1 MKAGRNLLFYIITI
15 GIFLLLMWIV
25 IDHGKALQHDKLIN
39 LLTIGNTN
47 NNPLSSD
54 NTNAFSSLKIEL
66 THSMKNPF
74 GVLIIQII
82 SIIAFSRFFGYLFN
96 KINQPTVIGEIVAG
110 IFLGP
115 SFLGLFFPSVSAFIF
130 PPDSLI
136 TLQFLSQIGLI
147 LFMFLVGME
156 LDMKVL
162 KKSAGIAVI
171 VSHASIIFPYLLGV
185 ILSYF
190 LYTNYAPANIPFIA
204 FALFMGIAMSITAFP
219 VLARIIQ
226 ERGLTKTPLGSLALT
241 CGAIG
246 DITAWCI
253 LAAVIA
259 IVKTGTL
266 VNSLF
271 TIGLAV
277 LYLNIMIFVIQ
288 PFLRKIG
295 TVYISK
301 ETLNK
306 TVLAFIFFILF
317 LSAYITE
324 LIGLHAL
331 FGAFLAGFVMPHATE
346 FKKNMVEKIEDVSLV
361 LLLPLFFAFTGLRT
375 QIGLLNESHLWVV
388 CLIVIAVA
396 IVGKFFG
403 TSLASRFGGMTWKD
417 SFSLGVLMNT
427 RGLMELIVL
436 NIGYDLGILSPEI
449 FAIMVLMALST
460 TFMTGPALSA
470 INRIFNRDK
479 FIFQNKGHQLF
490 KVLLSFGPP
499 QMGSTL
505 LKLANF
511 ITPSSEN
518 VIPSYTAIHITP
530 SSEVHPTN
538 ALEYEKEGFVLLK
551 KTALDLKLNVNTL
564 YKATD
569 EVQNEIL
576 RTTNKENIDLLLLGS
591 ARSVFTENVL
601 GGIVRK
607 LLSDCKCNLGIFID
621 HDFTIPKR
629 ILAIVPS
636 PGNQIFENILKQL
649 YHNSEIE
656 SMTITGLLTNIEGRN
671 DIQQLFSEPSKAVVE
686 MIPFNI
692 LLNPD
697 RAPKESFDLIIISI
711 EAWKMLVSRN
721 TWQID
726 NLPSVLIL
734 KSNMVSSFFG

>member
-1 MKAGRNLLFYIITI
+1 MKTGRNFLFYFITI
-15 GIFLLLMWIV
+15 GIFILLMYIV
-25 IDHGKALQHDKLIN
+25 IDHGKVLQNNKLIG
-39 LLTIGNTN
+39 LISVGNS
-47 NNPLSSD
+47 SSD
-54 NTNAFSSLKIEL
+54 LHSGVEANAFSRLMDEL
-66 THSMKNPF
+66 LHSMKNPF
-74 GVLIIQII
+74 GVLIIQIV
-82 SIIAFSRFFGYLFN
+82 SIIAFSRIFGYLFN
-96 KINQPTVIGEIVAG
+96 KIGQPTVIGEIVAG
-110 IFLGP
+110 IILGP

-130 PPDSLI
+130 PPGSLI

-156 LDMKVL
+156 LDLKVL

-171 VSHASIIFPYLLGV
+171 VSHASIIIPYLLGV

-190 LYTNYAPANIPFIA
+190 IYTNYAPPNIRFIA

-241 CGAIG
+241 CGAID

-266 VNSLF
+266 INSLF

-277 LYLNIMIFVIQ
+277 LYVNVMIFVIQ

-301 ETLNK
+301 ETLSK

-331 FGAFLAGFVMPHATE
+331 FGAFLAGVIMPHASE
-346 FKKNMVEKIEDVSLV
+346 FKKHMVEKIEDVSLV

-375 QIGLLNESHLWVV
+375 QIGLLNESNLWFI
-388 CLIVIAVA
+388 CFAVIAVA
-396 IVGKFFG
+396 ILGKFGG
-403 TSLASRFGGMTWKD
+403 TTMVARFGGMTWKD
-417 SFSLGVLMNT
+417 SLSLGALMNT

-436 NIGYDLGILSPEI
+436 NIGYDLGILSPEM
-449 FAIMVLMALST
+449 FAIMVLMALTT
-460 TFMTGPALSA
+460 TFMTGPALNA
-470 INRIFNRDK
+470 INRLFDRK
-479 FIFQNKGHQLF
+479 QYTFHGKGHQLF
-490 KVLLSFGPP
+490 KVLISFGPP

-505 LKLANF
+505 LKLANI
-511 ITPSSEN
+511 ITPSTD
-518 VIPSYTAIHITP
+518 ILTPSFTAMHLTP

-538 ALEYEKEGFVLLK
+538 ALVFEQEGFALLK
-551 KTALDLKLNVNTL
+551 ETAKDLNLNVHTK

-576 RTTNKENIDLLLLGS
+576 KTANKENFDLLLLGS

-621 HDFTIPKR
+621 RDFTTPKR
-629 ILAIVPS
+629 VLAIVPP
-636 PGNQIFENILKQL
+636 PGNPLFEKILKHL
-649 YHNSEIE
+649 YQNGDIV

-671 DIQQLFSEPSKAVVE
+671 DIQQLFNEPGKAAVNLT
-686 MIPFNI
+686 PFNV
-692 LLNPD
+692 LLNPGHT
-697 RAPKESFDLIIISI
+697 PKESFDLLIISI
-711 EAWKMLVSRN
+711 EGWKMLVSRN
-721 TWQID
+721 TWPIES
-726 NLPSVLIL
+726 LPSVLIL
-734 KSNMVSSFFG
+734 KGN

>member
-1 MKAGRNLLFYIITI
+1 MKTGRNFLFYIITI
-15 GIFLLLMWIV
+15 GIFILLIYII
-25 IDHGKALQHDKLIN
+25 IDHGKVLQHDKLIN
-39 LLTIGNTN
+39 LITIGNTF
-47 NNPLSSD
+47 
-54 NTNAFSSLKIEL
+54 TNIHPTGDSTAFSRLIDEL
-66 THSMKNPF
+66 SHSMKHPF

-82 SIIAFSRFFGYLFN
+82 SIIAFSRIFGYLFS
-96 KINQPTVIGEIVAG
+96 KIGQPTVIGEIVAG
-110 IFLGP
+110 IILGP

-156 LDMKVL
+156 LDLKVL
-162 KKSAGIAVI
+162 KKSAGISVA

-190 LYTNYAPANIPFIA
+190 LYTNYAPANIPFVA

-266 VNSLF
+266 VNSIF
-271 TIGLAV
+271 TIGLAI
-277 LYLNIMIFVIQ
+277 LYVNVMIFVIQ

-301 ETLNK
+301 ETLSK

-317 LSAYITE
+317 LSAYFTE

-331 FGAFLAGFVMPHATE
+331 FGAFLAGVIMPHATE

-375 QIGLLNESHLWVV
+375 QIGLLNESHLWLV
-388 CLIVIAVA
+388 CLAVIAVA
-396 IVGKFFG
+396 IVGKFGG
-403 TSLASRFGGMTWKD
+403 TSLAARFGGMTWKD

-427 RGLMELIVL
+427 RGLMELIIL

-449 FAIMVLMALST
+449 FAIMVLMALAT

-470 INRIFNRDK
+470 INHLFDRKQFT
-479 FIFQNKGHQLF
+479 FHNKGRQLF
-490 KVLLSFGPP
+490 RVLISFGPP

-505 LKLANF
+505 LKLANI
-511 ITPSSEN
+511 ITPSTD
-518 VIPSYTAIHITP
+518 ILTPDFTAIHLTP

-538 ALEYEKEGFVLLK
+538 ALVYEQEGFELLK
-551 KTALDLKLNVNTL
+551 KTAKELNLNVHTR

-576 RTTNKENIDLLLLGS
+576 RTANKENFDLLLLGS

-621 HDFTIPKR
+621 RDFTTPKR
-629 ILAIVPS
+629 VLAIVPP
-636 PGNQIFENILKQL
+636 PGNSLFEKILKQL
-649 YHNSEIE
+649 FQGGDVE
-656 SMTITGLLTNIEGRN
+656 SMTITGLLTNIEVRN
-671 DIQQLFSEPSKAVVE
+671 DIQQLFNEPGKAAVD
-686 MIPFNI
+686 MTPFNV
-692 LLNPD
+692 LLNPG
-697 RAPKESFDLIIISI
+697 RTPKESFDLMIVSI
-711 EAWKMLVSRN
+711 DGWKMLISRN
-721 TWQID
+721 TWTIES
-726 NLPSVLIL
+726 LPSVLIL
-734 KSNMVSSFFG
+734 R

>member
-1 MKAGRNLLFYIITI
+1 MKTGRNFLFYIITI
-15 GIFLLLMWIV
+15 GIFTLLMWVV
-25 IDHGKALQHDKLIN
+25 IDHGKVLQHDRLIN
-39 LLTIGNTN
+39 QLTVGHTNIDTNLSADATSFDRLLNELSQSSKH
-47 NNPLSSD
+47 PL
-54 NTNAFSSLKIEL
+54 
-66 THSMKNPF
+66 
-74 GVLIIQII
+74 GVLIMQII
-82 SIIAFSRFFGYLFN
+82 TIIAFSRIFGYFFN
-96 KINQPTVIGEIVAG
+96 KIGQPTVIGEIVAG
-110 IFLGP
+110 IILGP
-115 SFLGLFFPSVSAFIF
+115 SFLGLFFPAVSAFIF

-147 LFMFLVGME
+147 LFMFLIGMD
-156 LDMKVL
+156 LDLRVL
-162 KKSAGIAVI
+162 KKSAGVAVI
-171 VSHASIIFPYLLGV
+171 VSHASIILPYLLGV

-190 LYTNYAPANIPFIA
+190 LYTNYAPSNIPFVA

-241 CGAIG
+241 CGSID

-271 TIGLAV
+271 TIGLAI
-277 LYLNIMIFVIQ
+277 LYVNIMVFVVK
-288 PFLRKIG
+288 PFIHKIG
-295 TVYISK
+295 AVYFSK

-331 FGAFLAGFVMPHATE
+331 FGAFLAGVIMPHGTD

-375 QIGLLNESHLWVV
+375 QIGLLNDSHLWLV
-388 CLIVIAVA
+388 CLSVIAVA
-396 IVGKFFG
+396 IIGKFGG
-403 TSLASRFGGMTWKD
+403 TSLAARFGGMTWKD

-427 RGLMELIVL
+427 RGLMELIIL

-449 FAIMVLMALST
+449 FAIMVLMALAT

-470 INRIFNRDK
+470 INHQFNRRPST
-479 FIFQNKGHQLF
+479 FHGRGHQLF
-490 KVLLSFGPP
+490 RVLISFGPP

-505 LKLANF
+505 LKLANS
-511 ITPSSEN
+511 ISPSSEIITPN
-518 VIPSYTAIHITP
+518 YTAIHLTP

-538 ALEYEKEGFVLLK
+538 ALVYEKEGFELLK
-551 KTALDLKLNVNTL
+551 TTAKELSLTVKTE

-576 RTTNKENIDLLLLGS
+576 RTANKENFDLLLLGS

-607 LLSDCKCNLGIFID
+607 LLSDCKCSLGIFID
-621 HDFTIPKR
+621 HDYIRPKR
-629 ILAIVPS
+629 VLAIVPP
-636 PGNQIFENILKQL
+636 PGNQLFENILKRL
-649 YHNSEIE
+649 YHGGEVST
-656 SMTITGLLTNIEGRN
+656 MTITGLLTNIEVRN
-671 DIQQLFSEPSKAVVE
+671 DLQQLFSEPGKAVVD

-692 LLNPD
+692 LLNPGH
-697 RAPKESFDLIIISI
+697 APKESFDLIIISLDG
-711 EAWKMLVSRN
+711 WKMLVSRN
-721 TWQID
+721 TWGTES
-726 NLPSVLIL
+726 LPSVLIL
-734 KSNMVSSFFG
+734 KSNNR

>member
-1 MKAGRNLLFYIITI
+1 MKTGKNFLFYIITI
-15 GIFLLLMWIV
+15 GIFTLLMWFV
-25 IDHGKALQHDKLIN
+25 LGHGKALQHGNLTDLIT
-39 LLTIGNTN
+39 LPGSHSVPKAEADT
-47 NNPLSSD
+47 S
-54 NTNAFSSLKIEL
+54 AFNRLILEL
-66 THSMKNPF
+66 TNSMKYPL
-74 GVLIIQII
+74 GILIIQII
-82 SIIAFSRFFGYLFN
+82 TIIAFSRVFGFLFN

-110 IFLGP
+110 IILGP
-115 SFLGLFFPSVSAFIF
+115 SFLGMFFPGVFAFIF

-156 LDMKVL
+156 LDLKVL
-162 KKSAGIAVI
+162 KRSAGIAII

-226 ERGLTKTPLGSLALT
+226 EKGLTKTPLGSLALT

-259 IVKTGTL
+259 IVKTGTM

-271 TIGLAV
+271 TIGLAII
-277 LYLNIMIFVIQ
+277 YLNLMVFVLQ

-301 ETLNK
+301 ETLSK

-331 FGAFLAGFVMPHATE
+331 FGAFLAGVIMPHATE
-346 FKKNMVEKIEDVSLV
+346 FKKNMVEKIEDISLV
-361 LLLPLFFAFTGLRT
+361 LFLPLFFAFTGLRT

-388 CLIVIAVA
+388 CFSVIAVA
-396 IVGKFFG
+396 IIGKFGG
-403 TSLASRFGGMTWKD
+403 TSFAARFGGMTWKD

-449 FAIMVLMALST
+449 FAILVLMALTT
-460 TFMTGPALSA
+460 TFMTGPALSG
-470 INRIFNRDK
+470 INKLFDRRKITFMGR
-479 FIFQNKGHQLF
+479 GHQLYR
-490 KVLLSFGPP
+490 VLISFGPP

-505 LKLANF
+505 LKLAD
-511 ITPSSEN
+511 IIIPSSEVMTPN
-518 VIPSYTAIHITP
+518 YTAMHLTP

-538 ALEYEKEGFVLLK
+538 ALVYEQEGFESLK
-551 KTALDLKLNVNTL
+551 KTAAELNLTVHTR

-569 EVQNEIL
+569 EVQAEIL
-576 RTTNKENIDLLLLGS
+576 RTANKENFDLLLLGS

-607 LLSDCKCNLGIFID
+607 LLSDCNCSMGIFLD
-621 HDFTIPKR
+621 RDFSTPKR
-629 ILAIVPS
+629 VLAIVPP
-636 PGNQIFENILKQL
+636 PGNLLFENILKRL
-649 YHNSEIE
+649 YQGGTVNSL
-656 SMTITGLLTNIEGRN
+656 TITGLLTNIEGRN
-671 DIQQLFSEPSKAVVE
+671 DIQQLFSEPGKATVD

-692 LLNPD
+692 LNNPGHT
-697 RAPKESFDLIIISI
+697 PKEYFDLILISL
-711 EAWKMLVSRN
+711 EGWKMLVSQE
-721 TWQID
+721 TWAIE
-726 NLPSVLIL
+726 NLPSILIL
-734 KSNMVSSFFG
+734 RSNHR

>member
-1 MKAGRNLLFYIITI
+1 MKTGRNFLFYIITI
-15 GIFLLLMWIV
+15 GIFILLMYIV
-25 IDHGKALQHDKLIN
+25 IDHGKVLQHDKLIN
-39 LLTIGNTN
+39 LITVGNTSIN
-47 NNPLSSD
+47 IHPTGDS
-54 NTNAFSSLKIEL
+54 TAFSRLIDEL
-66 THSMKNPF
+66 SHSMKHPL
-74 GVLIIQII
+74 GVLIIQIV
-82 SIIAFSRFFGYLFN
+82 SIIAFSRIFGYLFN
-96 KINQPTVIGEIVAG
+96 KIGQPTVIGEIVAG
-110 IFLGP
+110 IILGP

-156 LDMKVL
+156 LDLKVL

-171 VSHASIIFPYLLGV
+171 VSHASIIIPYLLGV

-190 LYTNYAPANIPFIA
+190 LYTKYAPSNIPFVA

-226 ERGLTKTPLGSLALT
+226 ERGLTKTQLGSLALT
-241 CGAIG
+241 CGAID

-259 IVKTGTL
+259 IVKTGSL

-271 TIGLAV
+271 TIGLAI
-277 LYLNIMIFVIQ
+277 LYVNIMIFVIQ

-301 ETLNK
+301 ETLSK

-331 FGAFLAGFVMPHATE
+331 FGAFLAGVIMPHASE
-346 FKKNMVEKIEDVSLV
+346 FKKHMVEKIEDVSLV

-375 QIGLLNESHLWVV
+375 QIGLLNESNMWLV
-388 CLIVIAVA
+388 CLAVIAVA
-396 IVGKFFG
+396 ILGKFGG
-403 TSLASRFGGMTWKD
+403 TTIVARFGGMTWKD
-417 SFSLGVLMNT
+417 SFSLGALMNT

-449 FAIMVLMALST
+449 FAIMVLMALAT

-470 INRIFNRDK
+470 INHLFDRKQFT
-479 FIFQNKGHQLF
+479 FHNKGRQLF
-490 KVLLSFGPP
+490 RVLISFGPP

-505 LKLANF
+505 LKLANI
-511 ITPSSEN
+511 ITPSTDFHT
-518 VIPSYTAIHITP
+518 PDFTAIHLTP

-538 ALEYEKEGFVLLK
+538 ALVYEQEGFELLK
-551 KTALDLKLNVNTL
+551 KTAKELNLNVHTR

-576 RTTNKENIDLLLLGS
+576 RTANKENFDLLLLGS

-621 HDFTIPKR
+621 RDFTTPKR
-629 ILAIVPS
+629 VLAIVPP
-636 PGNQIFENILKQL
+636 PGNSLFEKILKQL
-649 YHNSEIE
+649 FQGGDVD
-656 SMTITGLLTNIEGRN
+656 SMTITGLLTNIEVRN
-671 DIQQLFSEPSKAVVE
+671 DIQQLFNEPGKAAVD
-686 MIPFNI
+686 MTPFNV
-692 LLNPD
+692 LLNPG
-697 RAPKESFDLIIISI
+697 RTPKESFDLMIVSI
-711 EAWKMLVSRN
+711 DGWKMLVSRN
-721 TWQID
+721 TWPIES
-726 NLPSVLIL
+726 LPSVLIL
-734 KSNMVSSFFG
+734 R

>member
-25 IDHGKALQHDKLIN
+25 IGHGKALQHDKLIS
-39 LLTIGNTN
+39 LLAIGKTN
-47 NNPLSSD
+47 NIPLSSD
-54 NTNAFSSLKIEL
+54 NTNAFSSLITEL
-66 THSMKNPF
+66 THSMRHPF

-82 SIIAFSRFFGYLFN
+82 SIIAFSRIFGYLFN

-110 IFLGP
+110 IILGP

-162 KKSAGIAVI
+162 KKSAGIAII

-301 ETLNK
+301 ETLSK

-331 FGAFLAGFVMPHATE
+331 FGAFLAGVVMPHATE
-346 FKKNMVEKIEDVSLV
+346 FKKNMVEKIEDISLV

-375 QIGLLNESHLWVV
+375 QIGLLNESHLWIV

-396 IVGKFFG
+396 VVGKFFG
-403 TSLASRFGGMTWKD
+403 TSLASRFGGMNWKD

-460 TFMTGPALSA
+460 TFMASPALST
-470 INRIFNRDK
+470 INRIFNKKK
-479 FIFQNKGHQLF
+479 FIFQNKGQQLF

-505 LKLANF
+505 LKLANI

-518 VIPSYTAIHITP
+518 IIPNYTAMHLTP

-538 ALEYEKEGFVLLK
+538 ALVYEKEGFDLLK
-551 KTALDLKLNVNTL
+551 KTADDLKLNVHTL

-576 RTTNKENIDLLLLGS
+576 RTANKENIDLLLLGS

-621 HDFTIPKR
+621 HDFINAKR

-649 YHNSEIE
+649 YHNGEID

-671 DIQQLFSEPSKAVVE
+671 DLQQLFSEPGKAVVK

-692 LLNPD
+692 LLNPGH
-697 RAPKESFDLIIISI
+697 APKASFDLIIISI

-726 NLPSVLIL
+726 SLPSVLIL
-734 KSNMVSSFFG
+734 KSNLVPSF

>member
-1 MKAGRNLLFYIITI
+1 MKSQRNILFYIVTI
-15 GIFLLLMWIV
+15 VIFTLLMWVV
-25 IDHGKALQHDKLIN
+25 IDHGKALQEHFTAISLSAPHSTSGSHPSSYTGSLSHLFNELSANMKL
-39 LLTIGNTN
+39 
-47 NNPLSSD
+47 
-54 NTNAFSSLKIEL
+54 
-66 THSMKNPF
+66 PF
-74 GVLIIQII
+74 GILIIQII
-82 SIIAFSRFFGYLFN
+82 TIILFSRLFGFLFN

-115 SFLGLFFPSVSAFIF
+115 SFLGYFFPDVFAFIF
-130 PPDSLI
+130 PPDSLL
-136 TLQFLSQIGLI
+136 TLQFLSQVGLI

-156 LDMKVL
+156 LDLRVL
-162 KKSAGIAVI
+162 KKTAGIAIV

-190 LYTNYAPANIPFIA
+190 LYPNFAPHNIPFFA

-226 ERGLTKTPLGSLALT
+226 EKGLTRTPLGSMALT

-253 LAAVIA
+253 LAAVVA
-259 IVKTGTL
+259 IVKTGTFA
-266 VNSLF
+266 NSLF
-271 TIGLAV
+271 TIGLSI
-277 LYLNIMIFVIQ
+277 LYLNVMLFVVQ

-301 ETLNK
+301 ETLSK

-324 LIGLHAL
+324 MIGLHAL
-331 FGAFLAGFVMPHATE
+331 FGAFLAGVIMPHAIE
-346 FKKNMVEKIEDVSLV
+346 FKKNMVEKIEDISLV

-375 QIGLLNESHLWVV
+375 QIGLLNDSHLWLV
-388 CLIVIAVA
+388 CLAVILVAVA
-396 IVGKFFG
+396 GKFGG
-403 TSLASRFGGMTWKD
+403 TSLAARFGGLTWKD

-436 NIGYDLGILSPEI
+436 NIGYDLGIISPQM
-449 FAIMVLMALST
+449 FAILVLMALIT

-470 INRIFNRDK
+470 INHVLDRRQFA
-479 FIFQNKGHQLF
+479 FHGKGHQF
-490 KVLLSFGPP
+490 FRVLISFGPP

-505 LKLANF
+505 LRLATI

-518 VIPSYTAIHITP
+518 LTPSYTAVHFTP

-538 ALEYEKEGFVLLK
+538 ALIYEKEGFELIK
-551 KTALDLKLNVNTL
+551 KTANKLKLDVHTR

-576 RTTNKENIDLLLLGS
+576 KIANNENFNLLLLGS

-607 LLSDCKCNLGIFID
+607 LLSDCKCSLGIFID
-621 HDFTIPKR
+621 RGFINPKR
-629 ILAIVPS
+629 VLAIVPP
-636 PGNQIFENILKQL
+636 PGNLMYENILKKFYQGG
-649 YHNSEIE
+649 EVAKI
-656 SMTITGLLTNIEGRN
+656 TVTGLLTNIEVRN
-671 DIQQLFSEPSKAVVE
+671 DLQQLFGEPGKADINMV
-686 MIPFNI
+686 PFNI
-692 LLNPD
+692 LLNPGH
-697 RAPKESFDLIIISI
+697 APKESFDLMLISLDG
-711 EAWKMLVSRN
+711 WKMLISRN
-721 TWQID
+721 TWSIES
-726 NLPSVLIL
+726 LPSVLIL
-734 KSNMVSSFFG
+734 KSDHLQ

>member
-1 MKAGRNLLFYIITI
+1 MY
-15 GIFLLLMWIV
+15 IV
-25 IDHGKALQHDKLIN
+25 IDHGKELQHDKLIN
-39 LLTIGNTN
+39 LITIGNTSTDLYSN
-47 NNPLSSD
+47 GDATAFNRLIDELS
-54 NTNAFSSLKIEL
+54 
-66 THSMKNPF
+66 HSMKHPF

-82 SIIAFSRFFGYLFN
+82 SIIAFSRIFGYLFS
-96 KINQPTVIGEIVAG
+96 KIGQPTVIGEIVAG
-110 IFLGP
+110 IILGP
-115 SFLGLFFPSVSAFIF
+115 SFLGLFFPSISAFIF

-156 LDMKVL
+156 LDLKVL
-162 KKSAGIAVI
+162 KKSAGISVA

-190 LYTNYAPANIPFIA
+190 LYTNYAPANIPFVA

-226 ERGLTKTPLGSLALT
+226 EKGLTKTPLGSLALT

-266 VNSLF
+266 VNSIF
-271 TIGLAV
+271 TIVLAI
-277 LYLNIMIFVIQ
+277 LYVNVMIFVIQ

-301 ETLNK
+301 ETLSK

-317 LSAYITE
+317 LSAYFTE

-331 FGAFLAGFVMPHATE
+331 FGAFLAGVIMPHATE

-375 QIGLLNESHLWVV
+375 QIGLLNESHLWLV
-388 CLIVIAVA
+388 CLAVIAVA
-396 IVGKFFG
+396 IVGKFGG
-403 TSLASRFGGMTWKD
+403 TSLAARFGGMTWKD

-427 RGLMELIVL
+427 RGLMELIIL

-449 FAIMVLMALST
+449 FAIMVLMALAT

-470 INRIFNRDK
+470 INHLFDRKQFT
-479 FIFQNKGHQLF
+479 FHNKGRQLF
-490 KVLLSFGPP
+490 RVLISFGPP

-505 LKLANF
+505 LKLANI
-511 ITPSSEN
+511 ITPSTD
-518 VIPSYTAIHITP
+518 IHTPDFTAIHLTP

-538 ALEYEKEGFVLLK
+538 ALVYEQEGFELLK
-551 KTALDLKLNVNTL
+551 KTAKELNLNVHTR

-576 RTTNKENIDLLLLGS
+576 RTANKENFDLLLLGS

-621 HDFTIPKR
+621 HDFTSPKR
-629 ILAIVPS
+629 VLAIVPP
-636 PGNQIFENILKQL
+636 PGNSLFEKILKQL
-649 YHNSEIE
+649 FQGGDVD
-656 SMTITGLLTNIEGRN
+656 SMTITGLLTNIEVRN
-671 DIQQLFSEPSKAVVE
+671 DIQQLFNEPGKAAVD
-686 MIPFNI
+686 MTPFNV
-692 LLNPD
+692 LLNPG
-697 RAPKESFDLIIISI
+697 RTPKESFDLMIVSI
-711 EAWKMLVSRN
+711 DGWKMLVSRN
-721 TWQID
+721 TWPIES
-726 NLPSVLIL
+726 LPSVLIL
-734 KSNMVSSFFG
+734 R

>member
-1 MKAGRNLLFYIITI
+1 MKTGRNFLFYIITI
-15 GIFLLLMWIV
+15 GIFTLLMWVI
-25 IDHGKALQHDKLIN
+25 IDHGKVLQHDKLVN
-39 LLTIGNTN
+39 LLSVGYPNTN
-47 NNPLSSD
+47 TNLSADTSSFTRLLNELSQSMKHPLS
-54 NTNAFSSLKIEL
+54 
-66 THSMKNPF
+66 
-74 GVLIIQII
+74 VLIIQII
-82 SIIAFSRFFGYLFN
+82 TIIAFSRFFGYLFS
-96 KINQPTVIGEIVAG
+96 KIGQPSVIGEIVAG
-110 IFLGP
+110 IILGP
-115 SFLGLFFPSVSAFIF
+115 SFLGLFFPAVFAFIF
-130 PPDSLI
+130 PPGSLI
-136 TLQFLSQIGLI
+136 TLHFLSQIGLI
-147 LFMFLVGME
+147 LFMFLIGME
-156 LDMKVL
+156 LDLKVL
-162 KKSAGIAVI
+162 KKSAGIAII

-185 ILSYF
+185 ILSFF
-190 LYTNYAPANIPFIA
+190 LYTNYAPANIPFVA

-271 TIGLAV
+271 TIVLAIIYVNVMVFV
-277 LYLNIMIFVIQ
+277 LQ

-301 ETLNK
+301 ETINK

-331 FGAFLAGFVMPHATE
+331 FGAFLAGVIMPHATE

-375 QIGLLNESHLWVV
+375 QIGLLNESHLWFV
-388 CLIVIAVA
+388 CFAVIAVA
-396 IVGKFFG
+396 IIGKFGG
-403 TSLASRFGGMTWKD
+403 TSLAARFGGMTWKD

-427 RGLMELIVL
+427 RGLMELIIL

-449 FAIMVLMALST
+449 FVIMVLMALAT
-460 TFMTGPALSA
+460 TFMTGPALNA
-470 INRIFNRDK
+470 INHLFSRRQSANYGR
-479 FIFQNKGHQLF
+479 GHQLF
-490 KVLLSFGPP
+490 RVLISFGPP

-505 LKLANF
+505 LKLADT
-511 ITPSSEN
+511 ITPSSDILTPN
-518 VIPSYTAIHITP
+518 YTAIHLTP

-538 ALEYEKEGFVLLK
+538 ALVFEEEGFELLK
-551 KTALDLKLNVNTL
+551 KTAKERGLTIHTR

-576 RTTNKENIDLLLLGS
+576 RTANKENFDLLLLGS

-607 LLSDCKCNLGIFID
+607 LISDCKCSLGIFID
-621 HDFTIPKR
+621 HDYVTPKR
-629 ILAIVPS
+629 VLAIVPP
-636 PGNQIFENILKQL
+636 PGNLLFENILKRL
-649 YHNSEIE
+649 YHGGEVNT
-656 SMTITGLLTNIEGRN
+656 MTVTGLLTNIEVRN
-671 DIQQLFSEPSKAVVE
+671 DLHQLFSEPGKAVVNL
-686 MIPFNI
+686 IPFNI
-692 LLNPD
+692 LLNPGH
-697 RAPKESFDLIIISI
+697 APKESFDLIIISLDG
-711 EAWKMLVSRN
+711 WKMLVSRN
-721 TWQID
+721 TWGTES
-726 NLPSVLIL
+726 LPSVLIL
-734 KSNMVSSFFG
+734 KSNYR